1 MTGKVVVITGGS
13 AGIGAGL
20 VAGYRRRGWT
30 VVSSAHAIEPSE
42 DPDLLTVP
50 ADVSERATADR
61 TIDAALER
69 FRRIDTLINN
79 ASVFIAKPFTDYNP
93 ADYAAVVGVNLA
105 TFFWFTQRAIDEMAS
120 RYGGHIVSITATGA
134 EYASPGSS
142 AVLAALTE
150 GALAAATRSLA
161 IEYASYGI
169 RVNAVSPGIIA
180 RPGQVSVVV
189 DGVLGLESSSSVT
202 GEILHVDGGH
212 AAGQ

>member
-161 IEYASYGI
+161 IEYASY
-169 RVNAVSPGIIA
+169 
-180 RPGQVSVVV
+180 
-189 DGVLGLESSSSVT
+189 VLGLESSSSVT